1 MKNNK
6 TKKGVSLIILV
17 ITVILL
23 SILAAVISINTTLMT
38 DEAREAKFKDE
49 LKTIEDR
56 IKEYYVLTGTLPV
69 LPGTEYSLGEVIALN
84 TRGKELAL
92 KSEIDKNGDT
102 SSKFY
107 LIDYEAIGVTL
118 NERGN
123 GKTVDDIY
131 VLSSVANK
139 VYYVR
144 GLEIKENV
152 YFSISGP
159 SAIGE

>member
-1 MKNNK
+1 MKKNK
-6 TKKGVSLIILV
+6 NKKGVSLIILV

-23 SILAAVISINTTLMT
+23 GTLATVVSINTTLMT
-38 DEAREAKFKDE
+38 EETREAKFKDE

-69 LPGTEYSLGEVIALN
+69 LSGTEYNLEQLVIIN

-92 KSEIDKNGDT
+92 KAEIDENGDT

-107 LIDYEAIGVTL
+107 LIDFEAIGITL

-123 GKTVDDIY
+123 KKTVDDIY

-144 GLEIKENV
+144 GIEIKENV
-152 YFSISGP
+152 YFSI
-159 SAIGE
+159 